1 MRSVAWEWVKKL
13 KTFVEETTAGFG
25 DIPAAAIEFGASDPD
40 AEIDRIITYLG
51 EILPGLKREF

>member
-13 KTFVEETTAGFG
+13 KPFVEETT
-25 DIPAAAIEFGASDPD
+25 AAIEFGASDPD